1 MSPNV
6 RQKLPAVAVGLLLLS
21 FAAANL
27 LLIRQNLQ
35 LRAELSRYQ
44 PDELHAGDKL
54 PPFSATGLGGEPL
67 SVSYDEHGPKRV
79 LLFFTPTCR
88 YCRGQFA
95 YWREMLERA
104 DRERFEIIGV
114 VAETEDPAKIEEYL
128 REIGGGLPVPLRV
141 AMISAD
147 VRRSYKLT
155 ATPIT
160 LVVASDGTV
169 EQSWQG
175 LWGGPEI
182 TKAGS
187 VFGFSFSPRMPV
199 EP

>member
-1 MSPNV
+1 MSPNA
-6 RQKLPAVAVGLLLLS
+6 RKKLPAVVAGALILS

-95 YWREMLERA
+95 YWRELLERA
-104 DRERFEIIGV
+104 DRERFEITGV
-114 VAETEDPAKIEEYL
+114 VADTEDPAQVEEYL
-128 REIGGGLPVPLRV
+128 REVGGEPRASLRV
-141 AMISAD
+141 AMASAD

-160 LVVASDGTV
+160 LVVANDGTV

-175 LWGGPEI
+175 LWSGREV
-182 TKAGS
+182 TKASS
-187 VFGFSFSPRMPV
+187 VFGFSFSPRLPV